1 MNSVFVTV
9 VVFVPFVAAWV
20 AGRIAGSERTLAFA
34 RVFSLIYLAVV
45 AAIALTFLA
54 HPELVVRHTSA
65 AIPGLRARWH
75 LELDGLSAPFLPLA
89 ATLAAGVLLAAPRR
103 ELDPRS
109 VQSVLVATGC
119 AVGVYCAEDL
129 LLLAVFWIA
138 GLAPGAVALHQAKDA
153 VVRKKLARLYD
164 VFFVFGAIP
173 IVAAAFVVGWA
184 RARAGAALPFDLSEP
199 TPLPA
204 ASAPTVFV
212 LITWALLTR
221 KAVAPL
227 HSWLPVMIER
237 GPVGLALLSA
247 GTHLAAFLALRVMVP
262 MLPEASRQYLPIVAV
277 IALVSSLY
285 QAIVALSQRD
295 IRRAVGGVITSY
307 LALVLVGIGASGPEG
322 LHGAMLQMLSLG
334 LVSLGLVL
342 TVSWIHART
351 GTTDLRELRGLAK
364 EFPRIAWVFFL
375 LGLASVGAP
384 GSIAWVAEDLL
395 LHSLLVLHPVIAAL
409 LLVVVVLNGVT
420 ILRVFFQAFFGQPK
434 GAVATGVGDLRARE
448 WVVAY
453 AVIGAIALLGLAPQ
467 SLIELRRSTVDSLV
481 HSLHQGSEQSHHGTG
496 SHAPASSVNAHESL

>member
-1 MNSVFVTV
+1 MNSVFVTI
-9 VVFVPFVAAWV
+9 VVFAPFIAAAA
-20 AGRIAGSERTLAFA
+20 AGRMGSSDRTLSFA
-34 RVFSLIYLAVV
+34 RWFSFAYLLLV

-89 ATLAAGVLLAAPRR
+89 ATLAAGVLVAAPRR

-129 LLLAVFWIA
+129 LLLAVFWVA

-153 VVRKKLARLYD
+153 VVRKKLARVYD

-204 ASAPTVFV
+204 SSATLVFV
-212 LITWALLTR
+212 LISWALLTR

-262 MLPEASRQYLPIVAV
+262 MLPETSRRFLPVLAV
-277 IALVSSLY
+277 IALVSALY
-285 QAIVALSQRD
+285 QAVVALSQRD
-295 IRRAVGGVITSY
+295 LRRAVGFVITSH

-351 GTTDLRELRGLAK
+351 GTTDLRELRGLAR

-384 GSIAWVAEDLL
+384 GSLAWVAEDLL

-409 LLVVVVLNGVT
+409 MMLVVVLNGIT
-420 ILRVFFQAFFGQPK
+420 ILRVFFQAFFGQPRVT
-434 GAVATGVGDLRARE
+434 VARGVDDLRARE

-453 AVIGAIALLGLAPQ
+453 AVIAAIALLGVAPQ
-467 SLIELRRSTVDSLV
+467 SLIELRRSAIDSLV
-481 HSLHQGSEQSHHGTG
+481 HSLHPDHEQSRHASG
-496 SHAPASSVNAHESL
+496 SHSPESAAHPHESL